1 MCKRSLCDSAN
12 TALQFGKPLGALK
25 KLFKNGAFP
34 ASTYDT
40 SGGFYRAKFWTFS
53 HSVSSH
59 KLYTMYGSG
68 ATYLNITMLLRSSS
82 ILTTEDIDAG
92 FVSGTVGFETN
103 RGISDYGKQ
112 RLGGTDAGGNNKVMG
127 Q

>member
-1 MCKRSLCDSAN
+1 
-12 TALQFGKPLGALK
+12 
-25 KLFKNGAFP
+25 
-34 ASTYDT
+34 
-40 SGGFYRAKFWTFS
+40 
-53 HSVSSH
+53 
-59 KLYTMYGSG
+59 
-68 ATYLNITMLLRSSS
+68 MLLRSSS

-112 RLGGTDAGGNNKVMG
+112 RLGGTDAAGNNKVMG

>member
-1 MCKRSLCDSAN
+1 
-12 TALQFGKPLGALK
+12 
-25 KLFKNGAFP
+25 
-34 ASTYDT
+34 
-40 SGGFYRAKFWTFS
+40 
-53 HSVSSH
+53 
-59 KLYTMYGSG
+59 MYGSG

-112 RLGGTDAGGNNKVMG
+112 RLGGTDAAGNNKVMG